1 MPSSYMSKPSRSGF
15 GRKEEAVTPRT
26 SSAKSE
32 KVENE
37 MRSYHAAN
45 SALSEAMLEVDTV
58 RKIESVVKLKLRT
71 NFDFD
76 DSNNRLIFFI
86 NLSLLIS

>member
-1 MPSSYMSKPSRSGF
+1 MPSGYMSKPSRSGF

-32 KVENE
+32 KVEDE
-37 MRSYHAAN
+37 MRSYHEAN

-58 RKIESVVKLKLRT
+58 SQIGSYMKKDASF
-71 NFDFD
+71 NFNDI
-76 DSNNRLIFFI
+76 NNRLISFL
-86 NLSLLIS
+86 NLLL